1 MIKAMTSIAA
11 RYRALSAN
19 AQGALWMLASALVFT
34 VMTALIKFLGNSYA
48 PAVQTFY
55 RQAAGVLVLA
65 PIIARDPAALRVR
78 RPGVF
83 LFRALCLTLGV
94 TLAFYAYQELP
105 LAEAN
110 ALSFTRTL
118 WMVPLAVIVLRE
130 PVGPWRLGAI
140 LVGFVGVVIMLQPS
154 GAFHLSLP
162 AGAALVS
169 GLLFAAGITGM
180 KLLTRDHSLT
190 AITAWGAILGLVL
203 SLPLALLDWRWPS
216 LPDFGLLTLMGAFGL
231 GAQVCYIRG
240 MTLGDAAA
248 MAPIDYTRLVIAAL
262 VGFAL
267 FGETPTAATIVGALV
282 VIAATLAITLRE
294 ARLNKP
300 PAPAPE

>member
-1 MIKAMTSIAA
+1 
-11 RYRALSAN
+11 
-19 AQGALWMLASALVFT
+19 
-34 VMTALIKFLGNSYA
+34 
-48 PAVQTFY
+48 
-55 RQAAGVLVLA
+55 
-65 PIIARDPAALRVR
+65 
-78 RPGVF
+78 
-83 LFRALCLTLGV
+83 
-94 TLAFYAYQELP
+94 
-105 LAEAN
+105 
-110 ALSFTRTL
+110 
-118 WMVPLAVIVLRE
+118 MVPLAVIVLRE